1 MSTHTPFQQ
10 HARRLS
16 SLWLIPL
23 LALSAIPVD
32 AAVDVAKAGDDKASG
47 QLQLDQAQRRL
58 EQAAREVAD
67 LSMSLSDHEL
77 PTLMPSISI
86 ERPSAVL
93 GVNIGSRRG
102 EEPADGVEVL
112 SVSPG
117 GAAAEAGLQAGD
129 VLTELNGKPLKRE
142 GAFSPRSRLLV
153 VMRDV
158 SPGDKVAVRY
168 RRAGKML
175 SANVVAQ
182 APADRVFAS
191 AGVAGRLPG
200 MPFVSFM
207 RSEGVF
213 GSAEMV
219 SLTPQLGRY
228 FGTDKGLLVVRA
240 PGDDRLKLE
249 EGDVIIDIDGRV
261 PESAAHASRIL
272 GSYEAG
278 EKLHLNVLRMKQ
290 KVMLDVEV
298 PADARGRTIERR
310 LERSSFGPGVEPD
323 VTLAVPMTM
332 PAPAG
337 LSVLML
343 RGEPPAAGTLTRGT
357 LLRATSPG
365 DGER

>member
-1 MSTHTPFQQ
+1 MSAKNPVPQFV
-10 HARRLS
+10 RRLP
-16 SLWLIPL
+16 SLWLMPL
-23 LALSAIPVD
+23 LAISAMPVH
-32 AAVDVAKAGDDKASG
+32 AAVDVAKAGDNRAAG
-47 QLQLDQAQRRL
+47 QVQLDLAQRRL
-58 EQAAREVAD
+58 EEAAREVAD
-67 LSMSLSDHEL
+67 LSLSLSDHEL
-77 PTLMPSISI
+77 PPLRTSPAV
-86 ERPSAVL
+86 ERPNAVL

-102 EEPADGVEVL
+102 EESSDGVEVL

-117 GAAAEAGLQAGD
+117 GAAADAGLQAGD
-129 VLTELNGKPLKRE
+129 LLTELNGKPLKRE

-158 SPGDKVAVRY
+158 NPGDKVAVRY

-182 APADRVFAS
+182 APADRMFAN
-191 AGVAGRLPG
+191 AGVATRLPG

-290 KVMLDVEV
+290 KVILDVEV
-298 PADARGRTIERR
+298 PANASGRMTQPR
-310 LERSSFGPGVEPD
+310 LERSSFGPVFEPEMILPAMPM
-323 VTLAVPMTM
+323 VVP
-332 PAPAG
+332 ALSG
-337 LSVLML
+337 LSV
-343 RGEPPAAGTLTRGT
+343 
-357 LLRATSPG
+357 
-365 DGER
+365 